1 MTARAPVILL
11 FGKGG
16 QVATELAP
24 LLPLLGPVTLCGVD
38 DCPFEERG
46 RLIDRINTLRPDI
59 IVNAAAYTAVD
70 RAESEAD
77 AAYLVNATAVSAL
90 AEAARGL
97 GALLVHYSTDYV
109 FDGKGKSPYK
119 ETDLPHPQSVYGQS
133 KREGEVFLEG
143 SGAAFL
149 LFRTAWV
156 YSSIGHN
163 FLKTMLRLGAER
175 SEISVVD
182 DQVGC
187 PTPAK
192 TLAVATTLALQQ
204 WWSSPA
210 SERAGL
216 AGTYHLVTSGQ
227 CTWNAFAQSIFA
239 IARDLRAA
247 GLSDLD
253 LKVESVKAIPTSAYP
268 TPAARPAWS
277 VLDNSKF
284 QETFQLR
291 LPRWDEVLP
300 QIVAE
305 HLRLR

>member
-1 MTARAPVILL
+1 MTARAPVILM

-24 LLPLLGPVTLCGVD
+24 MLPMLGPVTLCGVD
-38 DCPFEERG
+38 DCPFEDRG

-109 FDGKGKSPYK
+109 FDGTGTEPYK
-119 ETDLPHPQSVYGQS
+119 ETDVPHPQCVYGQS

-143 SGAAFL
+143 SGASFL

-156 YSSIGHN
+156 YSATGQN

-175 SEISVVD
+175 LEISVVD

-192 TLAVATTLALQQ
+192 TIAIATLLALQK
-204 WWSSPA
+204 WWLSTA
-210 SERAGL
+210 SQRSDL
-216 AGTYHLVTSGQ
+216 TGTYHLVCSGQ
-227 CTWNAFAQSIFA
+227 CTWNGFAQSIFSA
-239 IARDLRAA
+239 VRDLRAA
-247 GLSDLD
+247 RLSDLD

-277 VLDNSKF
+277 VLDNRKF

-291 LPRWDEVLP
+291 LPGWDEVLP

-305 HLRLR
+305 YLRAR